1 MLERSLKQVRNFA
14 GGINGGSHG
23 DISAGPCW
31 MHCYKIDVTFS

>member
-23 DISAGPCW
+23 DISAGDISAVACTAIKL
-31 MHCYKIDVTFS
+31 M